1 METIDQVEKTSH
13 RSALFNVMSILS
25 YIGNGIWTLLF
36 LVLFIGCLSNGAAM
50 MKNVSMDAV
59 FGGVVAFFAIL
70 SALIILLCV
79 VSMVGMAKMG
89 KGKRSGFILYAISN
103 GIWALLIFYAAA
115 GDGGMGF
122 IIGGLISLG
131 FIVYFGSTFRKLN

>member
-13 RSALFNVMSILS
+13 RSVLFNVMSILS

-50 MKNVSMDAV
+50 MKTISMDAV

-70 SALIILLCV
+70 SALVILLCV
-79 VSMVGMAKMG
+79 VCIIGMVKMR
-89 KGKRSGFILYAISN
+89 KGKRSGFFLYAISN
-103 GIWALLIFYAAA
+103 GIWGLLIFYAAA
-115 GDGGMGF
+115 DGGDIMF
-122 IIGGLISLG
+122 IVGGLISIG
-131 FIVYFGSTFRKLN
+131 FIIYFGNIFRKLN